1 MATFTCILISV
12 SISTRKLHFEKLPFY
27 PDGALGQPFGTCFE
41 VHGEHLVPTTRTP
54 RRFDFGKCLLLSYT
68 LQCNPT
74 CLGTVL
80 GAPPCYQD
88 LKVCWYNAKIK

>member
-1 MATFTCILISV
+1 MYYYMATFILISV

-54 RRFDFGKCLLLSYT
+54 RRFDFGKCLLISYT
-68 LQCNPT
+68 Y
-74 CLGTVL
+74 V
-80 GAPPCYQD
+80 A
-88 LKVCWYNAKIK
+88 V